1 MITAFLSIA
10 GAKVQQKKQSA
21 KLLTDYFCM
30 MSKKVD
36 FVVKK
41 ELSKQVEIPLLL
53 RLTWLDSLI
62 SQRIPTLSLQF
73 ELLIVASDENVAQ
86 RFFGDVTNK
95 FNIL

>member
-1 MITAFLSIA
+1 LITAFLSIA

-62 SQRIPTLSLQF
+62 S
-73 ELLIVASDENVAQ
+73 
-86 RFFGDVTNK
+86 
-95 FNIL
+95 